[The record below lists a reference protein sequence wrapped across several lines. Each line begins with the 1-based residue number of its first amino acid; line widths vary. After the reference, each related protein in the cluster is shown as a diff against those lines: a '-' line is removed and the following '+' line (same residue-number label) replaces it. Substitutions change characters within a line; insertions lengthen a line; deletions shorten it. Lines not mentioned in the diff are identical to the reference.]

1 MGRRGDDRRVVA
13 ASAAAIYS
21 GAAFVGI
28 VESLVPGG
36 EAFSVLPA
44 AAALIISAL
53 TLTLLLGPRVPR
65 VALAVLGP
73 LGAAMIGAAIATTT
87 GYSDS
92 AVLYMWPAVWMA
104 FFFGTWGTALIVGW
118 IGAVHGAV

>member
-1 MGRRGDDRRVVA
+1 MGQRGDDRRVVA

-44 AAALIISAL
+44 AGALIISAL
-53 TLTLLLGPRVPR
+53 DARC
-65 VALAVLGP
+65 
-73 LGAAMIGAAIATTT
+73 
-87 GYSDS
+87 S
-92 AVLYMWPAVWMA
+92 ARACRGSRSPCSARSA
-104 FFFGTWGTALIVGW
+104 RR
-118 IGAVHGAV
+118 